1 MVVIN
6 LMPRYHKPVMRL
18 EEVITAA
25 YCNKQYRY
33 KTFLNTRSVLHLP
46 RFMKEKTPTNK
57 ASKGN
62 R

>member
-25 YCNKQYRY
+25 HINIAIKI
-33 KTFLNTRSVLHLP
+33 
-46 RFMKEKTPTNK
+46 
-57 ASKGN
+57 
-62 R
+62 